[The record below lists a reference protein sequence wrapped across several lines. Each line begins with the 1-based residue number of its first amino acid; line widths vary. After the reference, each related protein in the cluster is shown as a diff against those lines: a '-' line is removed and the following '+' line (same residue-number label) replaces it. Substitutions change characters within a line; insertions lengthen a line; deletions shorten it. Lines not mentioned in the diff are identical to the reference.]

1 MSELTTQ
8 EAKVLEAASE
18 LLREAHRG
26 VRFLDV
32 IAKALAGFGPGES
45 TRRAWETFE
54 REVNRLGYSQD
65 PECYC
70 GNCAGEGE
78 RLDVGGKLDVC
89 MACHGNGFL
98 GYRRDERRALGVATY
113 AFPAHDPAAPE
124 LPF

>member
-32 IAKALAGFGPGES
+32 IAKALAGFTHDER
-45 TRRAWETFE
+45 TRRAWDVLE
-54 REVNRLGYSQD
+54 REVNRLGYAQD
-65 PECYC
+65 PEFYC
-70 GNCAGEGE
+70 NACAGEGE
-78 RLDVGGKLDVC
+78 RPDVGGKLDVC

-98 GYRRDERRALGVATY
+98 GYRRGVLPPLFA
-113 AFPAHDPAAPE
+113 PNDPTA

>member
-1 MSELTTQ
+1 MQELTTQ
-8 EAKVLEAASE
+8 EAKVLEAAGE

-32 IAKALAGFGPGES
+32 IAKALAGFTHDER

-89 MACHGNGFL
+89 MRCDGNGFL
-98 GYRRDERRALGVATY
+98 GYPRDERRALGVATY
-113 AFPAHDPAAPE
+113 AFPAHDPAVPE
-124 LPF
+124 LTF